1 MLLNVSV
8 FLFKFLV
15 LDLGVLNEYFL
26 NRLFVQK
33 NIVNLDLFSLLQLI
47 FELVF

>member
-1 MLLNVSV
+1 MLLNVN
-8 FLFKFLV
+8 LV
-15 LDLGVLNEYFL
+15 LCQILDLGVLNEYFL